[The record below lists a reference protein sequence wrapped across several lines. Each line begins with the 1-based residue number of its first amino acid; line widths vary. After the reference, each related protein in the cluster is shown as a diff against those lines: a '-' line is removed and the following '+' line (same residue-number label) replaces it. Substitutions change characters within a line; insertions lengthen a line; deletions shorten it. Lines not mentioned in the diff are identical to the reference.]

1 MNVNPLPQAYT
12 YDLKQSVSNNRLLGF
27 WRMMAGFRWRYFG
40 AIATLG
46 LASVFSMVSFLLIRY
61 FVDEALQAP
70 DLAAILPPVA
80 LGFVG
85 LALLQGLFSFLSG
98 KLTAQTAEGV
108 ALRLRNYMFDHIQH
122 LTFTYHDN
130 MKTGELIQRCT
141 SDVDTVR
148 RFFSEQAIGI
158 GRIFILFSI
167 NFGALLSLHVGLA
180 LLSVIVIPPIV
191 IMSLF
196 FFRRVSKAWDEYEQQ
211 DAKLSTT
218 LQENLSGVRVVK
230 AFARQQYEQDK
241 FEADNYEKFRR
252 GRHFMLMH
260 SGFWPI
266 TDVICGAQILA
277 GYGVAAIMVMDGT
290 LTLGAYLAYAGLL
303 INIINPIRNLGRL
316 IVHMSTGMVSFERV
330 MHVIREEREPLTKG
344 AFQPEGSLKGEVV
357 FKDVSFGY
365 DPEAPVLKDI
375 SFTVRPGQTVALLG
389 STGSGKTS
397 VVSLLPRFY
406 EYTGGSITI
415 DGAELR
421 DYPRQYLRR
430 QIGIVEQEPFLFSR
444 TIRENITYGVGREV
458 SDDEV
463 IAAAQ
468 AAAIHEVIET
478 FPDGYNTLVGERG
491 VTLSGGQKQRVVLAR
506 TLLKDPRILILDD
519 ATSSVD
525 AETEDSIREALLRLM
540 QGRTSFIIAHRI
552 QTVMRADL
560 ILVFDKGRIIQR
572 GTHEELMAA
581 GGMYRHVY
589 DLQSRIEDEL
599 EKEIA
604 SVGLPL

>member
-1 MNVNPLPQAYT
+1 
-12 YDLKQSVSNNRLLGF
+12 
-27 WRMMAGFRWRYFG
+27 MMAGFRWRYFG

>member
-1 MNVNPLPQAYT
+1 
-12 YDLKQSVSNNRLLGF
+12 
-27 WRMMAGFRWRYFG
+27 MMAGFRWRYFG

-330 MHVIREEREPLTKG
+330 MHVIREEREPLTEG